1 MRGINNF
8 ASNILCSVVMESFQ
22 AKKKTYSNTQVFNYK
37 TLLASCWAI
46 WSICHSG
53 FCYMVEMVCA
63 VYRTE
68 VCSLNLNTISLT
80 KLIRGLANHTL
91 HTWGRWRWSKVIVMV
106 TFLQIH
112 KDRHRVIISV
122 TLELDKTK
130 CMDIHYVNK
139 TLILTKAGCTLD
151 NFQILPDF
159 KTMGDHRHEDS
170 STDF

>member
-1 MRGINNF
+1 MFVLRIEKTSMLQVNERNKLF
-8 ASNILCSVVMESFQ
+8 FFQQQFVFSSNGVISS
-22 AKKKTYSNTQVFNYK
+22 KKKKEKDKHIFQHSGLRENY
-37 TLLASCWAI
+37 TILLASCWAV

-53 FCYMVEMVCA
+53 FCYMVESVCA

-112 KDRHRVIISV
+112 KDR
-122 TLELDKTK
+122 
-130 CMDIHYVNK
+130 
-139 TLILTKAGCTLD
+139 
-151 NFQILPDF
+151 Q
-159 KTMGDHRHEDS
+159 
-170 STDF
+170 